1 MQRPCFLVLDR
12 EFPGSI
18 STRKLVIE
26 TAKLNVITVYDPD
39 EAIETLRRF
48 PNVDGVV
55 FDAEMEGAASCSKL
69 TERLRAVRSDVR
81 IVVTSAGGIPLCG
94 QAPQYVESHDPERL
108 LNFLKGLCE
117 GATNRALQRE
127 EQLYQEQSALD
138 DVKAS

>member
-1 MQRPCFLVLDR
+1 MRRPCFLVLDR

-55 FDAEMEGAASCSKL
+55 FDAETEGTWCFKL
-69 TERLRAVRSDVR
+69 AERLRAVRSELTL
-81 IVVTSAGGIPLCG
+81 VVTSAGAAALCG
-94 QAPQYVESHDPERL
+94 EGPHYVESHDPERL
-108 LNFLKGLCE
+108 LRFLKALCE
-117 GATNRALQRE
+117 TEAMRVAKK
-127 EQLYQEQSALD
+127 EQGLYQEQSPRD
-138 DVKAS
+138 RQKAS